1 MPLVVRRAVLLHG
14 ADDAPGVEEPEQLT
28 WQTSHVMFLQNC
40 KYEKGAGHDVCILA
54 IHALRPSVRHLL
66 II

>member
-1 MPLVVRRAVLLHG
+1 
-14 ADDAPGVEEPEQLT
+14 VEEPEQLT